1 MSICPGQKKE
11 RYLVIKQM
19 LEIFLILKLDLIVI
33 KLYKLV
39 SILTKVQGRMKIKL
53 LPKAIHFFV

>member
-1 MSICPGQKKE
+1 
-11 RYLVIKQM
+11 M

-39 SILTKVQGRMKIKL
+39 SFLTKVQGRMKIKL